1 MMMKKE
7 VFTERE
13 ILDHT
18 VLPTEVFQ
26 QLLKKK
32 IIKPLGTTDEN
43 LLVFSSEV
51 LTQLKEIIQFQ
62 TMGYSMD
69 EIEKIYKKVGLPST
83 KQSKG
88 DSPKKIR
95 YLTVG
100 DLANHVDINPRTIK
114 YWEERGIIE
123 PDTRSDGGFRLYAEH
138 WIYLCNLIK
147 DLQLFGYSLEEIKE
161 ISELFRDF
169 LSIENSSGGL
179 TPEQVQ
185 EKLSVM
191 KDKIKLFYA
200 KMNDFKEGIQRWEEL
215 LKKKEKEIRQMESK
229 FKQTNKPDETK
240 EQ

>member
-1 MMMKKE
+1 MKKE

-13 ILDHT
+13 ILDHASIPAE
-18 VLPTEVFQ
+18 LFQ
-26 QLLKKK
+26 QLVKKN
-32 IIKPLGTTDEN
+32 IIKPLGTTNEN

-51 LTQLKEIIQFQ
+51 LMQLKEISLFHS
-62 TMGYSMD
+62 MGYSMD
-69 EIEKIYKKVGLPST
+69 EIEKIHKKVGLPST
-83 KQSKG
+83 KKTKG

-123 PDTRSDGGFRLYAEH
+123 PDTRSDGGFRLYSEH

-147 DLQLFGYSLEEIKE
+147 DLQLFGYTLEDIKE
-161 ISELFRDF
+161 ISVLFRDF
-169 LSIENSSGGL
+169 LAIENSSSTF
-179 TPEQVQ
+179 TPEEVQ
-185 EKLSVM
+185 AKLTVM

-229 FKQTNKPDETK
+229 LKQTNKPDESK
-240 EQ
+240 E